1 MSEKYKDLKTK
12 KNSNNIMT
20 DKNKSTEICE
30 ELEQINS
37 NMECLLSTLD
47 IISKIKVGNKIIVN
61 DDQIQIDNRYF
72 KSLRRWYT
80 NDNRYLSIIF
90 LENTMAEALHV
101 ENVLET
107 QLKKFKPNTLTH
119 KKISNNL
126 NKISVAINDVLT
138 GLSNIRTTYKRDGVI
153 ATRLKKLITNVDDDF
168 PISPKSADEESAD
181 EEAAEENATQEDG
194 DKKKNE

>member
-1 MSEKYKDLKTK
+1 MSKKYKDLKTK
-12 KNSNNIMT
+12 KNSNNIIMT
-20 DKNKSTEICE
+20 DKNKNTETICE

-37 NMECLLSTLD
+37 NMECLLRTLD

-72 KSLRRWYT
+72 KSVRRWYT

-90 LENTMAEALHV
+90 LENTMTEALRV

-138 GLSNIRTTYKRDGVI
+138 GLSNIRTTYKHDGMI
-153 ATRLKKLITNVDDDF
+153 AIRLKKLITNVDDDF
-168 PISPKSADEESAD
+168 PISPKSADEEASESK
-181 EEAAEENATQEDG
+181 EESDDN
-194 DKKKNE
+194 KKKQD